1 MNSQIRYDIGS
12 GRALELLMGDITH
25 ETTDA
30 IVNAAN
36 SGLLGGGGVDGAIHD
51 AAGPELLEHCRK
63 IREQRGTLP
72 AGQAVSTPGA
82 KLPSKYVIHT
92 VGPIW
97 QGGNANESQTLASA
111 YRESLKLAH
120 ELGCASVSFP
130 SISTGAYG
138 YPVQQAALI
147 AIREVVEF
155 LRRTESPRLVRF
167 VLFNEAT
174 YKAFA
179 KAAEQLSSELQFQ
192 VSSEA

>member
-1 MNSQIRYDIGS
+1 
-12 GRALELLMGDITH
+12 
-25 ETTDA
+25 
-30 IVNAAN
+30 
-36 SGLLGGGGVDGAIHD
+36 
-51 AAGPELLEHCRK
+51 
-63 IREQRGTLP
+63 
-72 AGQAVSTPGA
+72 
-82 KLPSKYVIHT
+82 
-92 VGPIW
+92 
-97 QGGNANESQTLASA
+97 
-111 YRESLKLAH
+111 LKLAH